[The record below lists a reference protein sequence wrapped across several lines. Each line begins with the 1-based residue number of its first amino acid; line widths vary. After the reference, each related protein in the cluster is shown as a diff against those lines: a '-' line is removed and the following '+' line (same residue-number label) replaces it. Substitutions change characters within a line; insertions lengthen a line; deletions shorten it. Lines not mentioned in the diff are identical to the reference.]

1 MPKPAQ
7 PTTPASLLP
16 APLRSKISQLPWA
29 VLGLGLLITTG
40 ITIQNVLFNRR
51 YHEQVE
57 LALLND
63 VADAVINKINA
74 YSANVASISA
84 MAEAHGSLSPE
95 SFRSYLEQLRKAQQL
110 PQGTL
115 GLGYARYVPQ
125 ADKSTFEASLM
136 ATYGQAIQ
144 IHPAGLRPAY
154 APLTVLQA
162 MGHHSHQ
169 DIGLDL
175 LSEPNSR
182 AALIQAVTSGR
193 PVLSAK
199 LEESQNAST
208 QEASE
213 EVILYTV
220 IRRDPKTL
228 NTSQP
233 NKLGNVWG
241 WASSPILIEEMMEA
255 AQRNINNPNLP
266 GSTVML
272 FDGERPSHF
281 RRLYDPTDSFGTP
294 RLSDPNYQKIKVGGR
309 TWLVG
314 VQLTR
319 QLPGPDGLH
328 WSQAVILAV
337 GSLLS
342 ALAAMLSREL
352 LLSHR
357 RTVEALNQL
366 SATTEDLAI
375 ASAVFEAT
383 VEGVVITNSE
393 GLVLSLN
400 QSFTQLTGY
409 TNINLRGK
417 SLGVLRSGKHKP
429 SFYEQLWQELLQ
441 KGSMHREI
449 WNRCKDGSVR
459 LHDVSI
465 TTVTDKLLRPL
476 HHVAMYRDITERHAE
491 QQSILH
497 QATHDALTGLAN
509 RTVLVDRLEQAVA
522 MAQRYGSTVG
532 LMFMDLDGFKAVND
546 TYGHVVGDQLLI
558 AVSRRLETF
567 LRKTD
572 TVCRQG
578 GDEFILMLPHAPDL
592 ETLMGLAERIQA
604 DLRKP
609 FTSVPGTEE
618 LRISVSI
625 GVARWPEHGSDTD
638 AVMQAADRA
647 MYQSKR
653 SANKN
658 PVLADCPSEP
668 AAGPW
673 PAPRHRPAPEPPA
686 NLRRPVVDPDG
697 VKTAPSGNIASG
709 LDAGHA

>member
-1 MPKPAQ
+1 MPAQ
-7 PTTPASLLP
+7 APPTTPASLLP
-16 APLRSKISQLPWA
+16 SPLRSKISQLPWA
-29 VLGLGLLITTG
+29 VLGLGLLITAG
-40 ITIQNVLFNRR
+40 ITIQNNLFNRR
-51 YHEQVE
+51 YHEQAE

-63 VADAVINKINA
+63 VADALISKINA

-95 SFRSYLEQLRKAQQL
+95 RFRSYLEQLRKAQQL
-110 PQGTL
+110 PKGTM

-125 ADKSTFEASLM
+125 ADKSAFEASLM
-136 ATYGQAIQ
+136 ATYGQAIK

-154 APLTVLQA
+154 APLTVLQ
-162 MGHHSHQ
+162 GIDHQ
-169 DIGLDL
+169 NHQAIGLDL
-175 LSEPNSR
+175 LSEPSSKE
-182 AALIQAVTSGR
+182 ALIRAVTSGN

-199 LEESQNAST
+199 LQLSHNAET
-208 QEASE
+208 DQAP
-213 EVILYTV
+213 EVSLYMV
-220 IRRDPKTL
+220 IRRDPKALDTD
-228 NTSQP
+228 QP
-233 NKLGNVWG
+233 NRWGNVWG

-255 AQRNINNPNLP
+255 AQRNINNPDLP

-281 RRLYDPTDSFGTP
+281 GRLYDPTDSFGTA

-319 QLPGPDGLH
+319 ALPGPDGLH
-328 WSQAVILAV
+328 WSQAVILGV

-342 ALAAMLSREL
+342 ALAAMVSREL

-357 RTVEALNQL
+357 RTVEALHQL

-375 ASAVFEAT
+375 ASAVFEGT

-441 KGSMHREI
+441 KGSWHREI
-449 WNRCKDGSVR
+449 WNRCKDGSIR

-592 ETLMGLAERIQA
+592 ETLLGLAERIQA

-625 GVARWPEHGSDTD
+625 GIARWPEHGSDTD

-647 MYQSKR
+647 MYQSKK
-653 SANKN
+653 SASKN

-668 AAGPW
+668 VAGPW
-673 PAPRHRPAPEPPA
+673 PAHRHRRAPEGPA
-686 NLRRPVVDPDG
+686 HLPRPEMTD
-697 VKTAPSGNIASG
+697 S
-709 LDAGHA
+709 

>member
-1 MPKPAQ
+1 MSIPAQ

-51 YHEQVE
+51 YHEQAE
-57 LALLND
+57 LALLDD

-182 AALIQAVTSGR
+182 AALIQAVTSGK

-220 IRRDPKTL
+220 IRSDPKAL
-228 NTSQP
+228 DPSQP

-255 AQRNINNPNLP
+255 TQRTINNPNLP

-281 RRLYDPTDSFGTP
+281 GRLYDPNDSFGTP

-319 QLPGPDGLH
+319 ALPGPDGLH
-328 WSQAVILAV
+328 WSQALILAL

-342 ALAAMLSREL
+342 ALAAMVSREL

-357 RTVEALNQL
+357 RTVDALNQL

-375 ASAVFEAT
+375 ASAVFEGT
-383 VEGVVITNSE
+383 VEGVVITNTE

-417 SLGVLRSGKHKP
+417 SLGVLRSGKHKS

-449 WNRCKDGSVR
+449 WNRCKDGSIR
-459 LHDVSI
+459 LHDVSM
-465 TTVTDKLLRPL
+465 TTVTDKQLRPV

-491 QQSILH
+491 QLSILH

-609 FTSVPGTEE
+609 FTSVPGNEE

-647 MYQSKR
+647 MYQSKK
-653 SANKN
+653 SANKH
-658 PVLADCPSEP
+658 PVMADCPSEP
-668 AAGPW
+668 VAGPW
-673 PAPRHRPAPEPPA
+673 PSPRHRPAPEPPA

-709 LDAGHA
+709 LDAGHS

>member
-1 MPKPAQ
+1 MRKAH
-7 PTTPASLLP
+7 
-16 APLRSKISQLPWA
+16 QLPK
-29 VLGLGLLITTG
+29 G
-40 ITIQNVLFNRR
+40 
-51 YHEQVE
+51 
-57 LALLND
+57 
-63 VADAVINKINA
+63 
-74 YSANVASISA
+74 
-84 MAEAHGSLSPE
+84 P
-95 SFRSYLEQLRKAQQL
+95 
-110 PQGTL
+110 L

-125 ADKSTFEASLM
+125 ADKSRFEASLM

-144 IHPAGLRPAY
+144 IHPAGVRPAY

-162 MGHHSHQ
+162 MGHYNHQ
-169 DIGLDL
+169 AIGLDL

-182 AALIQAVTSGR
+182 AALIQAVTSGN

-220 IRRDPKTL
+220 IRRDPKAL
-228 NTSQP
+228 ESSQP
-233 NKLGNVWG
+233 NELGNVWG
-241 WASSPILIEEMMEA
+241 WASSPILIEELMEA

-281 RRLYDPTDSFGTP
+281 GRLYDPTDSFGTP

-319 QLPGPDGLH
+319 ELPGPDGLH
-328 WSQAVILAV
+328 WSQAVILAL

-342 ALAAMLSREL
+342 ALAAMVSREL

-357 RTVEALNQL
+357 RTVDALNQL

-375 ASAVFEAT
+375 ASAVFEGT

-417 SLGVLRSGKHKP
+417 SLGILRSGKYKP
-429 SFYEQLWQELLQ
+429 SFYEQLWEELLQ

-449 WNRCKDGSVR
+449 WNRCKDGSIR

-465 TTVTDKLLRPL
+465 TTVTDKQLRPL
-476 HHVAMYRDITERHAE
+476 HHVAMFRDITERHAE

-509 RTVLVDRLEQAVA
+509 RTVLVDRLEQAIA
-522 MAQRYGSTVG
+522 MAQRYDSTVG

-546 TYGHVVGDQLLI
+546 TYGHVVGDHLLI

-572 TVCRQG
+572 TICRQG
-578 GDEFILMLPHAPDL
+578 GDEFILMLPHASDF

-604 DLRKP
+604 DLKKP
-609 FTSVPGTEE
+609 FTSVPGNEE

-638 AVMQAADRA
+638 ALMQAADRA
-647 MYQSKR
+647 MYQSKK
-653 SANKN
+653 SANKH
-658 PVLADCPSEP
+658 PVMAECP
-668 AAGPW
+668 
-673 PAPRHRPAPEPPA
+673 PAPAPGPRPAPGHRGGT
-686 NLRRPVVDPDG
+686 NLLVLTP
-697 VKTAPSGNIASG
+697 
-709 LDAGHA
+709 

>member
-1 MPKPAQ
+1 V
-7 PTTPASLLP
+7 
-16 APLRSKISQLPWA
+16 

-40 ITIQNVLFNRR
+40 ITIQNVLFHRR
-51 YHEQVE
+51 YHEQAE
-57 LALLND
+57 LALLD
-63 VADAVINKINA
+63 DLADGVISKINA

-95 SFRSYLEQLRKAQQL
+95 SFNNYLAHLRKTQQL

-144 IHPAGLRPAY
+144 IHPAGLRTAY
-154 APLTVLQA
+154 APLKVLQA
-162 MGHHSHQ
+162 MDPTDHHNHQ
-169 DIGLDL
+169 AIGYDL
-175 LSEPNSR
+175 FSEPHSR
-182 AALIQAVTSGR
+182 EALIKAVTTGN
-193 PVLSAK
+193 PALSAK
-199 LEESQNAST
+199 LDSGQNTST
-208 QEASE
+208 DQAPE
-213 EVILYTV
+213 ITLYTV
-220 IRRDPKTL
+220 IRMDPKAL
-228 NTSQP
+228 ETSQT
-233 NKLGNVWG
+233 NELGNVWG
-241 WASSPILIEEMMEA
+241 WASSPILIKDMMEA
-255 AQRNINNPNLP
+255 AQRNINNPNLT

-281 RRLYDPTDSFGTP
+281 GRLYDPTDSFGTP

-319 QLPGPDGLH
+319 ALPGPDGLH
-328 WSQAVILAV
+328 WIQAVILAV

-342 ALAAMLSREL
+342 ALAAMVSREL

-357 RTVEALNQL
+357 RTVEALHQL

-375 ASAVFEAT
+375 ASAVFEGT

-409 TNINLRGK
+409 TNNNLRGK
-417 SLGVLRSGKHKP
+417 SLGILRSGNHKP
-429 SFYEQLWQELLQ
+429 NFYEQLWQELRQ
-441 KGSMHREI
+441 KGSWHREI
-449 WNRCKDGSVR
+449 WNRCKDGSIR

-476 HHVAMYRDITERHAE
+476 HFVAMYRDITERHAE

-592 ETLMGLAERIQA
+592 ETLMGLAGRIQA

-609 FTSVPGTEE
+609 FTSMPINQEMHIEE
-618 LRISVSI
+618 VHISVSI

-638 AVMQAADRA
+638 TLMQAADRA
-647 MYQSKR
+647 MYQSKK

-658 PVLADCPSEP
+658 PVLADCSSEP
-668 AAGPW
+668 PAAPW
-673 PAPRHRPAPEPPA
+673 PPPRHRPAPEPPA
-686 NLRRPVVDPDG
+686 NLRRPVVDPDPDG
-697 VKTAPSGNIASG
+697 VKTAPSGNTASG